1 MKLNLGDR
9 VGYQGIDH
17 QVEAI
22 LTYTLADRVLCLAR
36 LVGLGQVRFL
46 EQSVTGADDRVL
58 VLTEI
63 QGLDITTPPPAT
75 IYHHGES
82 YLLKI
87 SGVAQVTA
95 AGSGPAGLCTLWRYR
110 AAGGQ
115 FLQIEQW
122 PDKVRMLAGAS
133 VHLDMLE
140 IRPATFKNDTA

>member
-75 IYHHGES
+75 IYHRGES
-82 YLLKI
+82 YLLK
-87 SGVAQVTA
+87 VTGA
-95 AGSGPAGLCTLWRYR
+95 AKVTTAGGDPRSCTLWRYR
-110 AAGGQ
+110 ASGDQ

-122 PDKVRMLAGAS
+122 PDHVRMLAGAS
-133 VHLDMLE
+133 VHLGMLE
-140 IRPATFKNDTA
+140 IRPATFKNS